1 MRCIYCNDENGTRK
15 HESYCPYSP
24 GNIKKIGNW
33 LKEYVE
39 SESRFNKNLKPF
51 PSPKE
56 LDSFLRN
63 NKIMRLKTIKRRYF
77 DTTGLR
83 LEDWL
88 SELISIGLDNK
99 YLLEED
105 FPIYVLYIWDTW
117 LFKSKEEYESCYSMA
132 IDIENKNMTINT
144 KEMKLIPFTLKGSL

>member
-1 MRCIYCNDENGTRK
+1 MKCIHCQDNNGTRK

-24 GNIKKIGNW
+24 NNIKKIGNW
-33 LKEYVE
+33 LRVYVE
-39 SESRFNKNLKPF
+39 LESRFNKNLKPF

-56 LDSFLRN
+56 LDYFLKI

-105 FPIYVLYIWDTW
+105 FPTYILYIWDTW
-117 LFKSKEEYESCYSMA
+117 LFKSKEEYTESYNMA
-132 IDIENKNMTINT
+132 IDIENKNMTVDT
-144 KEMKLIPFTLKGSL
+144 KRKNLVPFVLKG